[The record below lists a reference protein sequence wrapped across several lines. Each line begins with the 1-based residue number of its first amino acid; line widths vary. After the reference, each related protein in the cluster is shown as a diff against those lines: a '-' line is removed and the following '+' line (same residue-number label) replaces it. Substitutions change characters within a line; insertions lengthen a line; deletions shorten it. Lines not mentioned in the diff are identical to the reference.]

1 MGIEQIISG
10 IVKTIDE
17 LVSEVKVKKE
27 EDKDK
32 VDSPLFE
39 SEEKKENDVDEA
51 ANDFAEAWDTL
62 NKTGKDS
69 KKEKVGS
76 GTDCKKQISEFV
88 SDKRDD
94 VKEEVKD
101 GLSGVTR
108 DFAEAAKAMGGS
120 FSDAS
125 DLVNEIATSVS
136 KTAQKAVDLAVGMG
150 SLGVGYLNS
159 KIKDAENEGKQKIED
174 VKEKA
179 VNENDKEEAKEEINE
194 K

>member
-17 LVSEVKVKKE
+17 LVSEVKVQKE

-39 SEEKKENDVDEA
+39 SEQEEENNVDEA

-101 GLSGVTR
+101 LTIDKS
-108 DFAEAAKAMGGS
+108 
-120 FSDAS
+120 
-125 DLVNEIATSVS
+125 
-136 KTAQKAVDLAVGMG
+136 
-150 SLGVGYLNS
+150 S
-159 KIKDAENEGKQKIED
+159 KILTSRFSTDSFAGVCIAPHATMECL
-174 VKEKA
+174 
-179 VNENDKEEAKEEINE
+179 
-194 K
+194 